1 MVYIVEGI
9 DRVGKTT
16 FCEKFSKI
24 LNIPVFK
31 PGIVKT
37 SNEEDAKLAN
47 YGSCKML
54 VDMVINLD
62 VGDFIIDRFHWTEF
76 VYGMVE
82 REYLN
87 FDALELEEIMEQYP
101 DKFKVVYIAPVNINL
116 SSEEHGKSLEFHDA
130 IFEWIYNRTKLPVLK
145 TTYDGFINANSLEEV
160 MGERTRW

>member
-16 FCEKFSKI
+16 FCEKFSNI
-24 LNIPVFK
+24 MNIPVFK
-31 PGIVKT
+31 PGIIKT

-82 REYLN
+82 RVYINSNVL
-87 FDALELEEIMEQYP
+87 DLEEVMAQHP
-101 DKFKVVYIAPVNINL
+101 DKFKVIYIVPTDLNR
-116 SSEEHGKSLEFHDA
+116 SSTEHGESLEFHNDM
-130 IFEWIYNRTKLPVLK
+130 FEWIYNRTKLPVLK